1 MNDSTLIELRTAR
14 LYTIR
19 GVVQGVWFR
28 ESTRREAAS
37 LNIRGYAINLDTGE
51 VEVYAVGYPGE
62 LDALEDWL
70 HKGPPQAEV
79 AAVERQDVPIETTDG
94 FITG

>member
-1 MNDSTLIELRTAR
+1 MSDSSLIELRTAR

-28 ESTRREAAS
+28 ESTRREAAK
-37 LNIRGYAINLDTGE
+37 LNVTGYAINLDTGD
-51 VEVYAVGYPGE
+51 VEVYAVGYPSE
-62 LDALEDWL
+62 LDALEAWL
-70 HKGPPQAEV
+70 HEGPPQASV
-79 AAVERQDVPIETTDG
+79 AAVDRQDVPIEQTDG